1 MSKKVRH
8 HNEIKKR
15 VFWTKLE
22 FLKSKDRT
30 FTDLFACAVLSDI
43 IAGVDEL
50 ACTGD

>member
-8 HNEIKKR
+8 RNEIKKR
-15 VFWTKLE
+15 MFWTKLE
-22 FLKSKDRT
+22 FLKSNDRT
-30 FTDLFACAVLSDI
+30 STDLFACAVLSDI